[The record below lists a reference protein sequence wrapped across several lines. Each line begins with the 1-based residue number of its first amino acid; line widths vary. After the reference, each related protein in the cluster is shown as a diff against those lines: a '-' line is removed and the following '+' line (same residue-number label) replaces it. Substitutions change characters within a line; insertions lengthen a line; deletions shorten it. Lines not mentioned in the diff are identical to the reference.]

1 MDQAENLRKIMQQK
15 EEQAKEAARVIAVTS
30 GKGGVG
36 KSSVSV
42 NLAIQF
48 ARMGKSVVILD
59 ADFGLANVEVMFG
72 VIPKYNL
79 SDLLYNGRELKEI
92 ICEGPEGIQFI
103 SGGSGIANL
112 ANFDKEQVKR
122 LIYKM
127 TELEKIADIVIIDT
141 GAGINPSVMEFLIS
155 SPETILVTTPE
166 PTSVT
171 DSYALLKALI
181 MTEGFQ
187 GKNTTVK
194 MIANRVS
201 DAGEGKNLYE
211 KLSMVVSNF
220 LNINIEFLGVIPQ
233 DSYITKAIM
242 KQKPVSIMYPNAA
255 ASKQFEAI
263 AKKLSGTQQDVPDSR
278 RGIRG
283 YFKNFFAKK
292 NVLKEL
298 INMSKKILIIDD
310 SALMRRVI
318 SDIIKLGNEYE
329 VAAIAKD
336 GLEGYE
342 YIRQNPTLYSAVILD
357 INMPKMNG
365 LELLQKL
372 QKNHIEQTVIVVS
385 TVAKEG
391 AKETIQA
398 LEYGAFDFVTKPE
411 NYFETKGNDF

>member
-122 LIYKM
+122 LINKM

-171 DSYALLKALI
+171 DSYALLKALS

-211 KLSMVVSNF
+211 KLSMVVSKF
-220 LNINIEFLGVIPQ
+220 LNINIEFTSRGKYIINFLYCTCYLSW
-233 DSYITKAIM
+233 SYIPYNIEWISLS
-242 KQKPVSIMYPNAA
+242 SINCC
-255 ASKQFEAI
+255 
-263 AKKLSGTQQDVPDSR
+263 
-278 RGIRG
+278 
-283 YFKNFFAKK
+283 
-292 NVLKEL
+292 
-298 INMSKKILIIDD
+298 
-310 SALMRRVI
+310 
-318 SDIIKLGNEYE
+318 SDIGLVYNFNSSRE
-329 VAAIAKD
+329 VMSQPR
-336 GLEGYE
+336 
-342 YIRQNPTLYSAVILD
+342 YIWCR
-357 INMPKMNG
+357 
-365 LELLQKL
+365 
-372 QKNHIEQTVIVVS
+372 
-385 TVAKEG
+385 
-391 AKETIQA
+391 
-398 LEYGAFDFVTKPE
+398 
-411 NYFETKGNDF
+411 

>member
-122 LIYKM
+122 LINKM

-141 GAGINPSVMEFLIS
+141 GACINPSVMEFLIS

-171 DSYALLKALI
+171 DSYALLKALS

-211 KLSMVVSNF
+211 KLSMVVSKF

-263 AKKLSGTQQDVPDSR
+263 AKKLSGTQQDVSDSR

-292 NVLKEL
+292 NV
-298 INMSKKILIIDD
+298 
-310 SALMRRVI
+310 
-318 SDIIKLGNEYE
+318 
-329 VAAIAKD
+329 
-336 GLEGYE
+336 
-342 YIRQNPTLYSAVILD
+342 
-357 INMPKMNG
+357 
-365 LELLQKL
+365 
-372 QKNHIEQTVIVVS
+372 
-385 TVAKEG
+385 
-391 AKETIQA
+391 
-398 LEYGAFDFVTKPE
+398 
-411 NYFETKGNDF
+411 

>member
-48 ARMGKSVVILD
+48 ARMEKSVVILD

-122 LIYKM
+122 LINKM

-141 GAGINPSVMEFLIS
+141 GAGINRSVMD
-155 SPETILVTTPE
+155 

-171 DSYALLKALI
+171 DSYALLKALS

-211 KLSMVVSNF
+211 KLSMVVSKF

-292 NVLKEL
+292 NV
-298 INMSKKILIIDD
+298 
-310 SALMRRVI
+310 
-318 SDIIKLGNEYE
+318 
-329 VAAIAKD
+329 
-336 GLEGYE
+336 
-342 YIRQNPTLYSAVILD
+342 
-357 INMPKMNG
+357 
-365 LELLQKL
+365 
-372 QKNHIEQTVIVVS
+372 
-385 TVAKEG
+385 
-391 AKETIQA
+391 
-398 LEYGAFDFVTKPE
+398 
-411 NYFETKGNDF
+411 

>member
-1 MDQAENLRKIMQQK
+1 M
-15 EEQAKEAARVIAVTS
+15 
-30 GKGGVG
+30 
-36 KSSVSV
+36 
-42 NLAIQF
+42 
-48 ARMGKSVVILD
+48 
-59 ADFGLANVEVMFG
+59 
-72 VIPKYNL
+72 IPKYNL

-122 LIYKM
+122 LINKM

-171 DSYALLKALI
+171 DSYALLKALS

-211 KLSMVVSNF
+211 KLSMVVSKF

-292 NVLKEL
+292 NV
-298 INMSKKILIIDD
+298 
-310 SALMRRVI
+310 
-318 SDIIKLGNEYE
+318 
-329 VAAIAKD
+329 
-336 GLEGYE
+336 
-342 YIRQNPTLYSAVILD
+342 
-357 INMPKMNG
+357 
-365 LELLQKL
+365 
-372 QKNHIEQTVIVVS
+372 
-385 TVAKEG
+385 
-391 AKETIQA
+391 
-398 LEYGAFDFVTKPE
+398 
-411 NYFETKGNDF
+411 

>member
-122 LIYKM
+122 LINKM

-171 DSYALLKALI
+171 DSYALLKALS

-211 KLSMVVSNF
+211 KLSMVVSKF

-242 KQKPVSIMYPNAA
+242 KQKPVSIMYPNA
-255 ASKQFEAI
+255 
-263 AKKLSGTQQDVPDSR
+263 G
-278 RGIRG
+278 G
-283 YFKNFFAKK
+283 FK
-292 NVLKEL
+292 
-298 INMSKKILIIDD
+298 
-310 SALMRRVI
+310 
-318 SDIIKLGNEYE
+318 
-329 VAAIAKD
+329 
-336 GLEGYE
+336 
-342 YIRQNPTLYSAVILD
+342 AV
-357 INMPKMNG
+357 
-365 LELLQKL
+365 
-372 QKNHIEQTVIVVS
+372 
-385 TVAKEG
+385 
-391 AKETIQA
+391 
-398 LEYGAFDFVTKPE
+398 
-411 NYFETKGNDF
+411 

>member
-15 EEQAKEAARVIAVTS
+15 SDNEKAAARVIAVTS

-48 ARMGKSVVILD
+48 KRMGKNVVILD

-122 LIYKM
+122 LINKLS
-127 TELEKIADIVIIDT
+127 ELEQMADIVIVDT
-141 GAGINPSVMEFLIS
+141 GAGINPSVMEFLLS

-171 DSYALLKALI
+171 DSYALLKALS
-181 MTEGFQ
+181 MAEGFH
-187 GKNTTVK
+187 GDNTKVK
-194 MIANRVS
+194 MIANKVS
-201 DAGEGKNLYE
+201 SNNEGKNLYE
-211 KLSMVVSNF
+211 KLSMVVSKF
-220 LNINIEFLGVIPQ
+220 LNIDIDFLGVIPH

-255 ASKQFEAI
+255 SAKHFEMI
-263 AKKLSGTQQDVPDSR
+263 AEQLMGSEQNVPESR
-278 RGIRG
+278 KGIRG

-292 NVLKEL
+292 N
-298 INMSKKILIIDD
+298 M
-310 SALMRRVI
+310 
-318 SDIIKLGNEYE
+318 
-329 VAAIAKD
+329 
-336 GLEGYE
+336 
-342 YIRQNPTLYSAVILD
+342 
-357 INMPKMNG
+357 
-365 LELLQKL
+365 
-372 QKNHIEQTVIVVS
+372 
-385 TVAKEG
+385 
-391 AKETIQA
+391 
-398 LEYGAFDFVTKPE
+398 
-411 NYFETKGNDF
+411 